1 MEKFIKNMDST
12 TIGALVGSIG
22 SLSAAIIGVIGTLIV
37 IYFTKRQRLGIEV
50 KSKHR
55 QDWINS
61 LRKDISLIC
70 EKSNFIVYDLRTI
83 LKIEHIQNVGKNNS
97 LSAYIIEYGR
107 VQSAYFNVKLFLNPV
122 ENNHIDLDAEIN
134 NLTKNLMIFININLV
149 PDNEI
154 NPDTNKEFRDK
165 IANNIVK
172 ITELSQKIF
181 KSEWIKI
188 KKGK

>member
-1 MEKFIKNMDST
+1 
-12 TIGALVGSIG
+12 
-22 SLSAAIIGVIGTLIV
+22 
-37 IYFTKRQRLGIEV
+37 
-50 KSKHR
+50 
-55 QDWINS
+55 
-61 LRKDISLIC
+61 
-70 EKSNFIVYDLRTI
+70 
-83 LKIEHIQNVGKNNS
+83 
-97 LSAYIIEYGR
+97 
-107 VQSAYFNVKLFLNPV
+107 V

>member
-70 EKSNFIVYDLRTI
+70 EKSNFIVYDLLTI